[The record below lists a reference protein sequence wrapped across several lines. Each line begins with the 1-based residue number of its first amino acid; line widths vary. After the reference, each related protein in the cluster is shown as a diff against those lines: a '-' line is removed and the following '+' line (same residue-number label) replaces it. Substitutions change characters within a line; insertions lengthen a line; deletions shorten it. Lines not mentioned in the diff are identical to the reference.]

1 MESIKNYRLKIDE
14 LDKFLIHI
22 KNENN
27 TDIIFS
33 APFGTG
39 KTYFLKEE
47 FAESEVVKSLYNV
60 IHLFPVNY
68 SIASNED
75 IFSLIKYD
83 ILIEL
88 KKKYMSSLDVESTRF
103 SKLLTFQSYLNHE
116 FKPISFLKDLML
128 KSGLINKAPFEVYKL
143 FAKEYKQFNSYHE
156 SISKGDDKSI
166 VEAIEE
172 LSGEMPFKEMDPISI
187 LIKEVG
193 DNIRGDKKNILIIDD
208 LDRIDPEHIFRII
221 NVFSAHR
228 DYETKEHKY
237 GFDKVVLVCD
247 IENIKRIYQHK
258 YGVGVDFNGYISKF
272 ASTEIFHYNVRNYLS
287 NSLDKFFSNADYF
300 SLDGSLLA
308 PESPYRSYNF
318 AAHNNLRHNSTYQ
331 LFKFF
336 TNFLIDIGK
345 INIRDLTKPYRFEAR
360 NKLLIGR
367 KGYDFLTINFPILV
381 IIDYLDTL
389 LGGRGSFFNTIIE
402 CNTKG
407 YTLSYRNSPSQFE
420 DPQSILIEL
429 IEEILTLSVMP
440 IKELEN
446 TYKIALKG
454 SIPGLH
460 GSYQDAPIS
469 IPYTSE
475 YNYGSNSY
483 CIKIKQHDLKWEV
496 LTFYNINL
504 FLIEKLD
511 EFYNKCPHY

>member
-14 LDKFLIHI
+14 LDKFLVHI
-22 KNENN
+22 ENENN

-39 KTYFLKEE
+39 KTYFLIEE
-47 FAESEVVKSLYNV
+47 FAESEEVKSFYNV

-88 KKKYMSSLDVESTRF
+88 KKKYIPSFDVESTRF

-128 KSGLINKAPFEVYKL
+128 KSGLINKAPFEVYNL
-143 FAKEYKQFNSYHE
+143 FANEYKKLNSYHE
-156 SISKGDDKSI
+156 DITKGDDKSI
-166 VEAIEE
+166 IEAIEE
-172 LSGEMPFKEMDPISI
+172 LSGEIPFKEMDPISI
-187 LIKEVG
+187 LIKELG

-258 YGVGVDFNGYISKF
+258 YGIGVDFNGYISKF
-272 ASTEIFHYNVRNYLS
+272 ASTEAFHYNVRNYLS
-287 NSLDKFFSNADYF
+287 NALDKFFLNSEYF
-300 SLDGSLLA
+300 SVDDSLLA
-308 PESPYRSYNF
+308 DDSPYRSYNF

-331 LFKFF
+331 LFKLFV
-336 TNFLIDIGK
+336 NFLIDIGK
-345 INIRDLTKPYRFEAR
+345 INIRDLTKPYRFEVR
-360 NKLLIGR
+360 NTLLKGR
-367 KGYDFLTINFPILV
+367 KGEDFLTIDFPIL
-381 IIDYLDTL
+381 ILIDYIDTL
-389 LGGRGSFFNTIIE
+389 LGSRRSFFNIVNE
-402 CNTKG
+402 CNKKG
-407 YTLSYRNSPSQFE
+407 YALSYRNSPSQFQ
-420 DPQSILIEL
+420 DPQSIMIQF
-429 IEEILTLSVMP
+429 IEEVLTLSIMP
-440 IKELEN
+440 SDELKN
-446 TYKIALKG
+446 TYSIFPKEN
-454 SIPGLH
+454 IPGLH
-460 GSYQDAPIS
+460 GSYQNGPIL
-469 IPYTSE
+469 INYISE
-475 YNYGSNSY
+475 YNYETKSY
-483 CIKIKQHDLKWEV
+483 FIKIKQQDLNWEV

-511 EFYNKCPHY
+511 EFYNKYPHY